1 MADGIDLEELAE
13 YLNSDV
19 APEDC
24 MGLSD
29 LDGFLTGIVVGPELV
44 PRSEWL
50 PVIWGNKAP
59 QFESEDQMKKVID
72 FIIGRYNEI
81 AACFDSDP
89 EKFEPIFWEE
99 PEGKVIASDW
109 AAGFLGAIALR
120 PEAWKRL
127 IRHRQAGILLTPL
140 LVLGDTEHH

>member
-1 MADGIDLEELAE
+1 MADSVDLEVLAE

-44 PRSEWL
+44 ARSEWL
-50 PVIWGNKAP
+50 PVIWGHKAP
-59 QFESEDQMKKVID
+59 QFESEDQMEKVID
-72 FIIGRYNEI
+72 IIIGRYVEI
-81 AACFDSDP
+81 ATCFDSDP

-99 PEGKVIASDW
+99 
-109 AAGFLGAIALR
+109 LR
-120 PEAWKRL
+120 G
-127 IRHRQAGILLTPL
+127 Q
-140 LVLGDTEHH
+140 GDCI